1 MRSLHKL
8 SAHRHFLLSAILLFL
23 FLLLIV
29 VYAGRIASRIGG
41 VKLDLSGKD
50 IASLSSDSRAFLA
63 GLESPLAM
71 TYFVSGRD
79 HMPSHLKGVESS
91 VLTLLESMKRLAPD
105 KIVYRVLDPELSG
118 ASGPAYAAQKKA
130 SPFSAR
136 RILRDEHS
144 EQKVWSSLVLSHG
157 QYQDVLIQGITPSDF
172 PHLED
177 LIVKNLKALRDRPR
191 PTFAVSAPPPFE
203 LLAAHLKEF
212 GHVIQIDLDRHPRI
226 PPEADVLFWIRPTR
240 MTADHLKE
248 FQRFLEAGRTAVL
261 AGSQYTVEYEKAE
274 TGGIRYRAYPM
285 SPAWASLLSPLGLRP
300 QPDLLMDSR
309 SGPVFWADPG
319 GEVHEVE
326 APFHLRCMP
335 GFYNLKGFAG
345 PARGGLSFVSAS
357 PLQIIPR
364 RMAEAGFQAELLAT
378 TTEEAWVETLP
389 QKPFDSVGLTPRLKV
404 GKQNLMLLLNPE
416 DPWKGQVL
424 VLGSSSLFRDGILN
438 QPGYGHR
445 VFLKTLMRTFSDP
458 QRLVRARTERPTP
471 PEIPLLSPGSRL
483 FWRVVT
489 LFLIP
494 ILLLSLGI
502 RRFIATG
509 GTWSA
514 PRRRLSI
521 RVAFALGVMFVGMQ
535 MWQDAGGI
543 VLDWTRDAA
552 NTPVLRARQ
561 MLAERSPNLS
571 AELVITPK
579 ASLPAPMKHLEAAIL
594 ARLRELGIDVRVLR
608 PDLLPRTDLTSMS
621 SQGLRPF
628 EVRTVLNDETVSRQV
643 WSSLRLKLGGRSTIV
658 PRLDTRTLDHL
669 EFLLVAAVRRI
680 ESAEAPRVAVI
691 AESPRLSPAEAFH
704 DYHQKGLIPPKGADV
719 YSEAKRMLGAYGYRV
734 HPVDPRNPYLPEGT
748 DLLLWMQPR
757 RDASKAIRLL
767 SEHLSSGGS
776 AIVAL
781 QHFNIQQRQYRGRGF
796 RTVYWPQ
803 PQFQDLDPY
812 LRLFGVEQVREVLM
826 DRTRSHLRLET
837 QINRRAVREYE
848 GQEVALPFLIRA
860 VGPNFSSG
868 SPMTRRLG
876 DQFFIWGNRFS
887 LNRTRLDSLNIKPM
901 VLISTS
907 DRSWSYNWKG
917 GWLPDEAFSLQEF
930 LPGQQPLA
938 LMLRGRFPRVE
949 FEEEDGGREMRLKD
963 SEATKAE
970 GTLLLIGCSE
980 MFKDD
985 YLYAPEFQHNQ
996 FLLNAVANLAF
1007 GPDMA
1012 ELQAR
1017 NKTRQGF
1024 VFQDPG
1030 EKGLWRF
1037 FVVGAG
1043 PIAILVYGLRR
1054 YFRRQKP
1061 IRNP

>member
-1 MRSLHKL
+1 MRPLFKL
-8 SAHRHFLLSAILLFL
+8 SAHRHFLLSATLLFL

-41 VKLDLSGKD
+41 VKLDLSGRD
-50 IASLSSDSRAFLA
+50 IASLSPDTRAFLA
-63 GLESPLAM
+63 GLESPLAV

-79 HMPSHLKGVESS
+79 RMPSHLKGVESS
-91 VLTLLESMKRLAPD
+91 VLTLLDALKRQAPD

-118 ASGPAYAAQKKA
+118 ASGTNYAAQKKA

-136 RILRDEHS
+136 KILRDEHS

-157 QYQDVLIQGITPSDF
+157 QYQDVLIQGITPTDF
-172 PHLED
+172 LHLED
-177 LIVKNLKALRDRPR
+177 LIVKNLKALRGPPR
-191 PTFAVSAPPPFE
+191 PTFVVSAPPPFE
-203 LLAAHLKEF
+203 LLGEHLKEF
-212 GHVIQIDLDRHPRI
+212 GRVVRIDLDSHPRI
-226 PPEADVLFWIRPTR
+226 PPEADVLFWIQPAR
-240 MTADHLKE
+240 MTASHLKE
-248 FQRFLEAGRTAVL
+248 FQRFLDAGRTAVL

-274 TGGIRYRAYPM
+274 TGGIRYRAYRL
-285 SPAWASLLSPLGLRP
+285 SPAWESLLSPMGLRA
-300 QPDLLMDSR
+300 QPDLLMDSK
-309 SGPVFWADPG
+309 SGPVLWADPEG
-319 GEVHEVE
+319 KVHEVE
-326 APFHLRCMP
+326 APFHLRCLP
-335 GFYNLKGFAG
+335 GFYNLKGFAS

-364 RMAEAGFQAELLAT
+364 LLAEAGFQAELLAT
-378 TTEEAWVETLP
+378 TSEEAWVEALP
-389 QKPFDSVGLTPRLKV
+389 QKPFDHAGLSPRLKV
-404 GKQNLMLLLNPE
+404 GKQNLMLLLKPE

-424 VLGSSSLFRDGILN
+424 VLGSSSPFRDGILN

-458 QRLVRARTERPTP
+458 QRLVRARIERATP
-471 PEIPLLSPGSRL
+471 PEIPPLSAYSRF
-483 FWRVVT
+483 FWRIVT

-494 ILLLSLGI
+494 ILLLALGI
-502 RRFIATG
+502 RRFKATG

-521 RVAFALGVMFVGMQ
+521 RVAFALAVVFVGMQ
-535 MWQDAGGI
+535 MWRDAGGI
-543 VLDWTRDAA
+543 VLDLTRDAA
-552 NTPVLRARQ
+552 NTPVLKAWQ
-561 MLAERSPNLS
+561 MLAKQSPNLR
-571 AELVITPK
+571 AEVVITPK
-579 ASLPAPMKHLEAAIL
+579 ASLPASMKHLEADIRS
-594 ARLRELGIDVRVLR
+594 RLRELGIDVRVLR
-608 PDLLPRTDLTSMS
+608 PDLLPRSDLTSLS

-628 EVRTVLNDETVSRQV
+628 EVRTVLNDEIVSRQV
-643 WSSLRLKLGGRSTIV
+643 WSGMRLTLGERTTII

-669 EFLLVAAVRRI
+669 EFLLVAAVHRI
-680 ESAEAPRVAVI
+680 ESNVTPRVAVI
-691 AESPRLSPAEAFH
+691 AESPRLSPAEAFY

-719 YSEAKRMLGAYGYRV
+719 YSEAKRMLGAYGYMV
-734 HPVDPRNPYLPEGT
+734 YPVDPRNPYLPERT
-748 DLLLWMQPR
+748 DLLLWFQPR
-757 RDASKAIRLL
+757 RDATNAIRLL

-826 DRTRSHLRLET
+826 DRTRSHMRLET

-868 SPMTRRLG
+868 SQITRRLG
-876 DQFFIWGNRFS
+876 DQLFIWGNRFS
-887 LNRTRLDSLNIKPM
+887 LDQTRMDSLNITPK
-901 VLISTS
+901 VLITTS
-907 DRSWSYNWKG
+907 DKSWSYNWKG
-917 GWLPDEAFSLQEF
+917 GWLPEEAFSLEEF

-938 LMLRGRFPRVE
+938 MLLQGRFPQVN
-949 FEEEDGGREMRLKD
+949 FQEEAGGREIGLKD
-963 SEATKAE
+963 SEGVKRE

-980 MFKDD
+980 MFKDE
-985 YLYAPEFQHNQ
+985 YIYAPEFQHNQ

-1007 GPDMA
+1007 GRDMA

-1017 NKTRQGF
+1017 NQTRQGF

-1030 EKGLWRF
+1030 KKGLWRF
-1037 FVVGAG
+1037 FAVGAG
-1043 PIAILVYGLRR
+1043 PLVILIYGLRR